1 LRSQAKKRTAVDL
14 VPSHRVHSDKQ
25 QEPELEPKGNWNGTE
40 RNPKV
45 FAREHGDTVTRLR
58 KKNESINLSTNRSNN
73 HSIGALPMR
82 CIACI
87 ALHPVVQERNGALLG
102 AFRCDMVGICK
113 AKYAFAG
120 EQQVVP
126 SFFPFLSSVLPS
138 SFPRWMDACMDGWME
153 SMRLSTVRYST
164 VRYNTANFRTMVRE
178 GRESYVTKEW

>member
-1 LRSQAKKRTAVDL
+1 
-14 VPSHRVHSDKQ
+14 
-25 QEPELEPKGNWNGTE
+25 
-40 RNPKV
+40 
-45 FAREHGDTVTRLR
+45 
-58 KKNESINLSTNRSNN
+58 
-73 HSIGALPMR
+73 MR

-153 SMRLSTVRYST
+153 SMRLSTVRYGT
-164 VRYNTANFRTMVRE
+164 VRYGTIQQTSELWYGKE
-178 GRESYVTKEW
+178 GSHT